1 MLSKSH
7 PATFTQQYP
16 AILTA
21 LEAAAENAAG
31 TGGHPLIGQCRGAEV
46 GLLPH
51 QDGEDAPA
59 QTLVRIKLRL
69 TQSEIKQPQY
79 FGVFSV
85 KLHTYLLQ

>member
-1 MLSKSH
+1 M
-7 PATFTQQYP
+7 PTV
-16 AILTA
+16 

-51 QDGEDAPA
+51 QEDEDAPA